1 MKQKHKYKVNQH
13 VWYGKYYATI
23 IRRLDNKMYQIE
35 FDTWQGHYISVVNER
50 ELSLKKEAN
59 NEV

>member
-1 MKQKHKYKVNQH
+1 MKQKHKYKVGDNFH
-13 VWYGKYYATI
+13 HGTNWVTI